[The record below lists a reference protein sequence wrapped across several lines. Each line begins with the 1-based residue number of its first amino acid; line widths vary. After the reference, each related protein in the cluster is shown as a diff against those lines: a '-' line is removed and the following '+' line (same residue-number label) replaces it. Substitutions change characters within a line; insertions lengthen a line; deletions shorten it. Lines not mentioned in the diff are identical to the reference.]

1 MPMAAAGGLNDHLE
15 PRRSC
20 RRNNRLE
27 DHKRHRG
34 NAVDSNTDLT
44 VDFGLVPGASIGNY
58 VWLDNNRNGIQDEAP
73 DAGIDG
79 VTVKLL
85 DASGNVDKTTVT
97 GSDADGRPGYNRFD
111 VIPGTYRVQ
120 FDLTTLPSDFVV
132 SSRCSTTPGG
142 R

>member
-1 MPMAAAGGLNDHLE
+1 M
-15 PRRSC
+15 
-20 RRNNRLE
+20 
-27 DHKRHRG
+27 
-34 NAVDSNTDLT
+34 
-44 VDFGLVPGASIGNY
+44 PGASIGNY

-73 DAGIDG
+73 DAGSDG

-85 DASGNVDKTTVT
+85 DASGNVVKTTVT

>member
-1 MPMAAAGGLNDHLE
+1 M
-15 PRRSC
+15 
-20 RRNNRLE
+20 
-27 DHKRHRG
+27 
-34 NAVDSNTDLT
+34 
-44 VDFGLVPGASIGNY
+44 PGASIGNY

-85 DASGNVDKTTVT
+85 DASGNVVKTTVT